1 MGLPETIQEGDF
13 SGSLKIQSR
22 VFFKKKHGFCLVSW
36 KDLDTWHGFVRQN
49 WCLFGMGICLT
60 FVFLDM
66 KQAIG
71 VFFVKRRSHIYLVYL
86 LIKIAFFNKIIWWI
100 FDAIPYVDV
109 QWRPETFSKII
120 ISLWGYLFENLF
132 SLVKYCNGELGKM
145 VRMTLASM
153 RLWNGRDMPRAV
165 TAYLLQYS

>member
-1 MGLPETIQEGDF
+1 MKRPWHVTWLRETELMPI
-13 SGSLKIQSR
+13 
-22 VFFKKKHGFCLVSW
+22 
-36 KDLDTWHGFVRQN
+36 WHGN
-49 WCLFGMGICLT
+49 LLDIC
-60 FVFLDM
+60 FLDM

-145 VRMTLASM
+145 GRMTLASM